1 MPMQAIPVTV
11 LGGYLGAGKT
21 TLVNQLLRRAGGLRI
36 AVLVNDFGD
45 IGIDADLIESSDGD
59 VINLSGG
66 CVCCSFGSD
75 LMAALMRLPQMEP
88 RPDRVLIET
97 SGVALPRAVGRTVT
111 LVTGL
116 ALDAV
121 VVVADAETLRDRAAD
136 RYVGDTVQTQ
146 LRDADLVLLNKIDLC
161 TGGAVERLH
170 GWLRDVAPR
179 AAVIDTERG
188 AVAIELLFGGE
199 ALTGRAAS
207 RATSGLAP
215 PPAPHAGAAF
225 DTLSWTFDEPVDAKA
240 LADALASP
248 ELGLARAKGF
258 VTGRDGGG
266 WLVQAVG
273 RRVELSP
280 RDPPPAGGGRLACIG
295 ARGRFDRSAIEA
307 SLRRAGPGRAQARAR
322 VLGS

>member
-1 MPMQAIPVTV
+1 MPTQAIPVTV

-21 TLVNQLLRRAGGLRI
+21 TLVNHVLRNASGLRI

-45 IGIDADLIESSDGD
+45 IGIDADLIESRDGD

-75 LMAALMRLPQMEP
+75 LMAALMRLPQMAP

-121 VVVADAETLRDRAAD
+121 IVVADAETLRDRAAD
-136 RYVGDTVQTQ
+136 RYVGDTVHAQ

-161 TGGAVERLH
+161 TADAVERLH
-170 GWLRDVAPR
+170 GWLREAAPR
-179 AAVIDTERG
+179 ATVIDTERG
-188 AVAIELLFGGE
+188 AVAIELLFGDD
-199 ALTGRAAS
+199 AVAGRAAS
-207 RATSGLAP
+207 LAP
-215 PPAPHAGAAF
+215 SRLAAPAVPRAGAVF
-225 DTLSWTFDEPVDAKA
+225 ETLSWIFDAPVDAQA
-240 LADALASP
+240 LAVALASP

-258 VTGRDGGG
+258 VTGRDGRG

-273 RRVELSP
+273 RHVELSP
-280 RDPPPAGGGRLACIG
+280 RDPSPAEGGRLACIG

-307 SLRRAGPGRAQARAR
+307 SLRRAGAGRAQARAQ
-322 VLGS
+322 VLGG